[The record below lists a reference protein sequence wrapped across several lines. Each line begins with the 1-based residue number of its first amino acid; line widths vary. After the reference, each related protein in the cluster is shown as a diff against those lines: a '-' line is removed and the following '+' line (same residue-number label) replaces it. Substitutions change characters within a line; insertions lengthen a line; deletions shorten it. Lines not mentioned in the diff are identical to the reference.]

1 MIKHRRWGYRASLSL
16 VLISLLSACAPLWQT
31 SGPGPKARF
40 GAAAQRRER
49 HAGVET
55 LALIRYANR
64 LSTAKKPALKR
75 AREQAN
81 VAFRRQPGA
90 RQRLRLALA
99 LSAGPASKAD
109 LRRAEHLLEQYV
121 STAKPSEGDGRLI
134 PLALFLLSSLRDHQ
148 RLSQRLHHAKAA
160 QEQLT
165 DKLHQSQAQQ
175 AKLEHK
181 LKALMQVEQQMN
193 HVDQSGSTP

>member
-1 MIKHRRWGYRASLSL
+1 MTKHSRWGYRASLSL

-31 SGPGPKARF
+31 STPGPKARF
-40 GAAAQRRER
+40 GAEAQQRER
-49 HAGVET
+49 HAGAKT

-64 LSTAKKPALKR
+64 LSTAKKPALQR
-75 AREQAN
+75 AREQADA
-81 VAFRRQPGA
+81 AFRRQPGV

-99 LSAGPASKAD
+99 LSTGPASKAE

-134 PLALFLLSSLRDHQ
+134 SLALFLLSHLRDHM
-148 RLSQRLHHAKAA
+148 RLTQQLHHAKAA
-160 QEQLT
+160 QGQLT
-165 DKLHQSQAQQ
+165 DKLHQAQARQD
-175 AKLEHK
+175 KLEHK